1 MNLDFEK
8 SLTYISKDPGWV
20 NKLLAGSGI
29 LLATFAVYVIP
40 LFAFLFSDSVV
51 VGAGSFLLCFIFSLV
66 MTLVIA
72 GYFVQTG
79 NRRINF
85 ANSFLPDW
93 TEFGRMLVTGL
104 KYFVGFFI
112 YSLPIAILSLLFG
125 FALAYVFAHHNAFH
139 PAAFILL
146 TAFGAFLLLFYIL
159 VMIFAPLM
167 MANFFRNLKILSFV
181 DFKGAFSMLKNN
193 VGNYCVLIL
202 LFIALSVMTQLL
214 FSVLTVTVIGIIFI
228 PVGYFYAYLVAA
240 ELIAQFVIAAKE
252 NEQE

>member
-8 SLTYISKDPGWV
+8 SLTYIAKEPGRV

-29 LLATFAVYVIP
+29 LLATYAVYVIP

-51 VGAGSFLLCFIFSLV
+51 IGAGSFLLCLIFSLV
-66 MTLVIA
+66 MTFVIA

-93 TEFGRMLVTGL
+93 IEFGRMFVTGV

-112 YSLPIAILSLLFG
+112 YCLPVAILSLLFG
-125 FALAYVFAHHNAFH
+125 LALAFVFVNHNAFH

-146 TAFGAFLLLFYIL
+146 TAFGALLLLLYLL

-181 DFKGAFSMLKNN
+181 DFKGAFSSLKIML
-193 VGNYCVLIL
+193 
-202 LFIALSVMTQLL
+202 A
-214 FSVLTVTVIGIIFI
+214 II
-228 PVGYFYAYLVAA
+228 VY
-240 ELIAQFVIAAKE
+240 
-252 NEQE
+252 